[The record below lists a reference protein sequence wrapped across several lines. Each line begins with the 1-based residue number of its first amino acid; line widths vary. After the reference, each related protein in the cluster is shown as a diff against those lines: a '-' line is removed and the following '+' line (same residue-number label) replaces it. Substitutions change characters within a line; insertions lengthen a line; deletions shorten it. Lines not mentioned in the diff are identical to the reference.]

1 MQGAHHQMS
10 CFRSHH
16 RRFNRVEV
24 THLAD
29 QKHVRV
35 LAQRSLEPGG
45 KACNIDANLALGQ
58 PIDGRDYA
66 APAAVFAALGVHSVE
81 LLTNNPHKV
90 EGLRHHGVD
99 VVGRRPVVAPP
110 RVENLGYLETKRQV
124 MGHLLPAPPLE
135 PDVEEALVVAV
146 DHG

>member
-1 MQGAHHQMS
+1 MALRSASASTFGVSISEPKQPRSEKPRSSSSMTITFGA
-10 CFRSHH
+10 RS
-16 RRFNRVEV
+16 
-24 THLAD
+24 
-29 QKHVRV
+29 
-35 LAQRSLEPGG
+35 GG
-45 KACNIDANLALGQ
+45 A
-58 PIDGRDYA
+58 GR
-66 APAAVFAALGVHSVE
+66 G
-81 LLTNNPHKV
+81 
-90 EGLRHHGVD
+90 GHHGVD

>member
-1 MQGAHHQMS
+1 MYVRGHEG
-10 CFRSHH
+10 RGIG
-16 RRFNRVEV
+16 
-24 THLAD
+24 LAEKLRAYALQD
-29 QKHVRV
+29 RG
-35 LAQRSLEPGG
+35 LDT
-45 KACNIDANLALGQ
+45 IDANLALGQ